1 MYICNFL
8 CHSKNDIPVVI
19 HIPVDGTNKRTVNQQ
34 MHKLI
39 FSNKQIFTKD
49 ISYRIQKRNNQ
60 QPGTSNR

>member
-8 CHSKNDIPVVI
+8 CHSKNDILVVI
-19 HIPVDGTNKRTVNQQ
+19 RIPVYGTKKQMVNQQ

-39 FSNKQIFTKD
+39 FSSKHIFNKD
-49 ISYRIQKRNNQ
+49 ISCRIQKRNNQ